1 VIVTPPSLSL
11 NSRSLARFTLN
22 PDPINIFRC
31 GVREPITRLKVL
43 SSFGSRFDRNMSG
56 PVMMITVLVNI
67 SRARAWLV
75 TVVRVCYGT
84 GKARELLR
92 GIGMGLGLRL
102 VASSGP

>member
-1 VIVTPPSLSL
+1 
-11 NSRSLARFTLN
+11 
-22 PDPINIFRC
+22 
-31 GVREPITRLKVL
+31 
-43 SSFGSRFDRNMSG
+43 MSG